1 MNTINTT
8 TIQQL
13 TRGQGVNALAR
24 LTGATIVYDDA
35 KNIIRLVFKRQV
47 GRKGKKLT
55 HLEIAYNT
63 GTDLYDIKAYKLN
76 KKTFECPMVAGVTD
90 NYAEDLTDNCEY
102 LTDLCLI
109 F

>member
-1 MNTINTT
+1 MNTTNET

-13 TRGQGVNALAR
+13 TRGQGVNVLAAV
-24 LTGATIVYDDA
+24 TGATIVYDDA
-35 KNIIRLVFKRQV
+35 KNTIRLVFKRQV

-76 KKTFECPMVAGVTD
+76 KKTFECPMVEDVTD
-90 NYAEDLTDNCEY
+90 NYAEDLTRNCEH
-102 LTDLCLI
+102 LTGLCLH